1 MKIRK
6 SRPEDLERMLQLY
19 ADARVFMA
27 EHGNPTQWTNG
38 YPEPEML
45 QEDIRAGVSYVC
57 EDDQGRV
64 VGTFVFFV
72 GEDESYKVIEQG
84 DWKDHRVPYGVV
96 HRITSQRGE
105 DAPRVWG
112 ASACSGALN
121 SAAMCASI
129 PIGTICPCR
138 APWRKT
144 ALNAAESSMSG
155 AGRSGSP
162 SRKLPVPDGWK

>member
-6 SRPEDLERMLQLY
+6 SRPEDLERMLRLY

-27 EHGNPTQWTNG
+27 EHGNPTQWANG

-96 HRITSQRGE
+96 HRIASSREVRGAASFCLTWCYRQCGNLRIDTHRENIPMQRCLERNGFSYCGIIHIADGSE
-105 DAPRVWG
+105 RIAFQKPPQR
-112 ASACSGALN
+112 
-121 SAAMCASI
+121 
-129 PIGTICPCR
+129 
-138 APWRKT
+138 
-144 ALNAAESSMSG
+144 ES
-155 AGRSGSP
+155 
-162 SRKLPVPDGWK
+162 V

>member
-1 MKIRK
+1 
-6 SRPEDLERMLQLY
+6 
-19 ADARVFMA
+19 
-27 EHGNPTQWTNG
+27 
-38 YPEPEML
+38 ML

-105 DAPRVWG
+105 GAPRGVGSFCLQWCFEQCG
-112 ASACSGALN
+112 N
-121 SAAMCASI
+121 VRI
-129 PIGTICPCR
+129 DTHRTICPCR

-155 AGRSGSP
+155 AGRAD
-162 SRKLPVPDGWK
+162 RLPESCPFLMAGNKSENSCPVKI

>member
-6 SRPEDLERMLQLY
+6 SRSEDLERMLRLY

-27 EHGNPTQWTNG
+27 EHGNPTQWANG

-105 DAPRVWG
+105 GAPRGVGSFCLQWCFEQCG
-112 ASACSGALN
+112 NVRIDTHRDNLPMQRALAKN
-121 SAAMCASI
+121 GFERCGIVYVRGGEERIAFQKVA
-129 PIGTICPCR
+129 
-138 APWRKT
+138 
-144 ALNAAESSMSG
+144 
-155 AGRSGSP
+155 RS
-162 SRKLPVPDGWK
+162 